1 VISAPAWLSRLTD
14 WLEIFAPA
22 FSAHAS
28 QRGGLRRYVEGV
40 LSDSRRKSMEAMW
53 ARLRDPGS
61 YEALQYFITEADWR
75 ADRVWRVLRAAV
87 PARSGVLVLD
97 GTGFPKQGSASVGV
111 ARQYS
116 GTLGKVGNCQV
127 AVTAA
132 LWTGVQAWCVGALLY
147 VPQTWLTP
155 AQRARGKI
163 PDAVV
168 FQEKWRLA
176 LTLLRQVRAA
186 GIAITAVAADAEF
199 GDCTTFRRTLHR
211 LQLAY
216 AVGVSSTLTI
226 FLGTPALTPASV
238 RAGPGRRRPA
248 SRPTLAPDVAP
259 IKVRDLAAT
268 IPVRAWR
275 IVRWRNGVHAP
286 WRARFWACRVT
297 PAHDWRRR
305 VVAPEIWLL
314 CQRDLG
320 TTPETKYY
328 FVHLPATASLKAL
341 VQLTH
346 QRWAI
351 EQQYA
356 ELKDELGLDHF
367 EGRSYHGWHR
377 HVVLTA
383 IAYAFL
389 QGERFRRGRDTLT
402 FPQARAVITDIL
414 TAHYFLTHRRQL
426 TMLLE
431 LAEIPL
437 RI

>member
-1 VISAPAWLSRLTD
+1 MGSASAWLSRLTD

-22 FSAHAS
+22 FSAHAA

-61 YEALQYFITEADWR
+61 YQALQYFITEADWS
-75 ADRVWRVLRAAV
+75 ADRVWRFLRAAI
-87 PARSGVLVLD
+87 PARAGVLVLD

-132 LWTGVQAWCVGALLY
+132 LWTGVQAWLVGAQLY
-147 VPQTWLTP
+147 LPASWLTP
-155 AQRARGKI
+155 AQRVRGKI

-186 GIAITAVAADAEF
+186 GLAITAVVADAEF

-211 LQLAY
+211 LQLPY
-216 AVGVSSTLTI
+216 AVGVSSTLTV
-226 FLGTPALTPASV
+226 FCGTPTLL
-238 RAGPGRRRPA
+238 PGT
-248 SRPTLAPDVAP
+248 RPTLAPEVVP
-259 IKVRDLAAT
+259 IKLRDLVAT
-268 IPVRAWR
+268 IPARAWR
-275 IVRWRNGVHAP
+275 LVSWRNGKNAP

-297 PAHDWRRR
+297 PAHDWRQR

-320 TTPETKYY
+320 ATPETKCY

-341 VQLTH
+341 VRLTH

-367 EGRSYHGWHR
+367 EGRSYPGWHR
-377 HVVLTA
+377 HVALTA
-383 IAYAFL
+383 TAYAFV
-389 QGERFRRGRDTLT
+389 QGERLRRRRDTLT
-402 FPQARAVITDIL
+402 FPQARAIITDIL

-426 TMLLE
+426 KLLLE

>member
-1 VISAPAWLSRLTD
+1 MFSASAWLSRLTD

-22 FSAHAS
+22 FSAHPAQS
-28 QRGGLRRYVEGV
+28 GGLRRYVDGV

-61 YEALQYFITEADWR
+61 YEALQYFITEADWS
-75 ADRVWRVLRAAV
+75 ADRVWRFLRAAV
-87 PARSGVLVLD
+87 PARSGVLVID
-97 GTGFPKQGSASVGV
+97 GTGFPKHGSASVGV

-132 LWTGVQAWCVGALLY
+132 LWTGVQAWCIGALLY
-147 VPQTWLTP
+147 LPLTWLTP

-163 PDAVV
+163 PDAVA

-186 GIAITAVAADAEF
+186 GIAITAVVADAEF

-216 AVGVSSTLTI
+216 AVGVSSTLTV
-226 FLGTPALTPASV
+226 FRGTPDVTATT
-238 RAGPGRRRPA
+238 
-248 SRPTLAPDVAP
+248 RPTLAPGVVPVKLRA
-259 IKVRDLAAT
+259 LAAT
-268 IPVRAWR
+268 VPARAWR
-275 IVRWRNGVHAP
+275 IVSWRHGTHAP

-305 VVAPEIWLL
+305 VIAPEIWLL

-320 TTPETKYY
+320 ATPETKYY

-389 QGERFRRGRDTLT
+389 QGERLRRRRQTLT

-426 TMLLE
+426 KMLLE

>member
-1 VISAPAWLSRLTD
+1 VVSAPAWLSRWTD
-14 WLEIFAPA
+14 WLEEFAPA
-22 FSAHAS
+22 FSAHAA

-61 YEALQYFITEADWR
+61 YQALQYFITEADWR
-75 ADRVWRVLRAAV
+75 ADRVWRLLRAAI

-111 ARQYS
+111 AREYS
-116 GTLGKVGNCQV
+116 GTLGKIGNCQV
-127 AVTAA
+127 AVTGA
-132 LWTGVQAWCVGALLY
+132 LWTGIQAWCVGALLY
-147 VPQTWLTP
+147 LPQSWL
-155 AQRARGKI
+155 
-163 PDAVV
+163 
-168 FQEKWRLA
+168 
-176 LTLLRQVRAA
+176 
-186 GIAITAVAADAEF
+186 
-199 GDCTTFRRTLHR
+199 
-211 LQLAY
+211 
-216 AVGVSSTLTI
+216 
-226 FLGTPALTPASV
+226 TPALTPAS
-238 RAGPGRRRPA
+238 RPTGQRGRPA

-259 IKVRDLAAT
+259 GTLRELAKT
-268 IPVRAWR
+268 VPVRAWR
-275 IVRWRNGVHAP
+275 TVSWRNGTHAP
-286 WRARFWACRVT
+286 WRAGFWTCRVT

-320 TTPETKYY
+320 ATPETKYY
-328 FVHLPATASLKAL
+328 FVHLPATASLKAVVRL
-341 VQLTH
+341 AH

-367 EGRSYHGWHR
+367 EGRSCHGWHR

-383 IAYAFL
+383 SAYAFL
-389 QGERFRRGRDTLT
+389 QRERLRPRRHTLT

-426 TMLLE
+426 KMLLE
-431 LAEIPL
+431 LAEMPL

>member
-1 VISAPAWLSRLTD
+1 
-14 WLEIFAPA
+14 
-22 FSAHAS
+22 
-28 QRGGLRRYVEGV
+28 
-40 LSDSRRKSMEAMW
+40 
-53 ARLRDPGS
+53 
-61 YEALQYFITEADWR
+61 
-75 ADRVWRVLRAAV
+75 
-87 PARSGVLVLD
+87 LVLD

-147 VPQTWLTP
+147 LPQTWLTP

-163 PDAVV
+163 PETVR

-186 GIAITAVAADAEF
+186 GIAITAVVADAEF

-216 AVGVSSTLTI
+216 AVGVSSTLTV
-226 FLGTPALTPASV
+226 FRGTPALSTAL
-238 RAGPGRRRPA
+238 
-248 SRPTLAPDVAP
+248 RPTLTSDVVASKLRDVA
-259 IKVRDLAAT
+259 AT
-268 IPVRAWR
+268 VPARAWR
-275 IVRWRNGVHAP
+275 TVSWHNGTNAP

-297 PAHDWRRR
+297 PANDWRRR
-305 VVAPEIWLL
+305 VLAPEVWLL
-314 CQRDLG
+314 CQRDRG
-320 TTPETKYY
+320 ATPETKYY
-328 FVHLPATASLKAL
+328 FVHLPATASLKAVVRL
-341 VQLTH
+341 AH

-389 QGERFRRGRDTLT
+389 QRERLRPRRHTLT

-426 TMLLE
+426 KMLLD
-431 LAEIPL
+431 LAEMPL

>member
-1 VISAPAWLSRLTD
+1 MFSASAWLSRLTD

-28 QRGGLRRYVEGV
+28 QRGRLRRYVEGV

-61 YEALQYFITEADWR
+61 YQALQYFITEADWS
-75 ADRVWRVLRAAV
+75 ADRVWRFLRAAV

-147 VPQTWLTP
+147 LPQTWLTP
-155 AQRARGKI
+155 GQRARGKI
-163 PDAVV
+163 PETVV

-186 GIAITAVAADAEF
+186 GITLTAVVADAEF

-216 AVGVSSTLTI
+216 AVGVSSTLTV
-226 FLGTPALTPASV
+226 FRGTPALTPA
-238 RAGPGRRRPA
+238 A
-248 SRPTLAPDVAP
+248 RPTLAPDVVP
-259 IKVRDLAAT
+259 VKLRDLIAT
-268 IPVRAWR
+268 VPARAWR
-275 IVRWRNGVHAP
+275 TVSWRNGANAP

-314 CQRDLG
+314 GQRDLG
-320 TTPETKYY
+320 ATPETKYY

-341 VQLTH
+341 VRLTH

-383 IAYAFL
+383 IA
-389 QGERFRRGRDTLT
+389 
-402 FPQARAVITDIL
+402 
-414 TAHYFLTHRRQL
+414 
-426 TMLLE
+426 
-431 LAEIPL
+431 
-437 RI
+437 